1 MGKPEIKGR
10 QAPIQGSILEKHIH
24 CLPRKGGN
32 ILNVSDGS
40 HFGFFVFLGKNC
52 FETES
57 QIKVENVIGG
67 FYWGQQFVF
76 STIKAVT

>member
-10 QAPIQGSILEKHIH
+10 QVPIQDSILEKRIH

-32 ILNVSDGS
+32 ILNVSNGS

-52 FETES
+52 FETERS
-57 QIKVENVIGG
+57 RWKMSLVVSIGDNNLSS
-67 FYWGQQFVF
+67 VLLRL
-76 STIKAVT
+76 